1 LAGGGTGVI
10 ETAGIDYIL
19 PYWMARYYGVVF
31 AEKIRVSSAASTTA
45 ALAPEEI
52 ASVYGLSLANLDGVT
67 VTVKDSGAVS
77 RPAMI
82 YFVSTGQ
89 VNFVVPAG
97 TALGTASIAIHS
109 PGAADVIVSTE
120 IRAVVP
126 TLFSAD
132 ASGTG
137 AAAATAVR
145 VLIGRPDQFPL
156 PVFSCSGSVCSTVP
170 IALGVDTPIYLSLY
184 GTGIRNRS
192 ALANVTCTI
201 GGISV
206 PVPYAGPQLQYAGV
220 DQVNVA
226 LTLNLRNLG
235 EADVIVTMDGQTSN
249 AVRVNV
255 Q

>member
-1 LAGGGTGVI
+1 
-10 ETAGIDYIL
+10 
-19 PYWMARYYGVVF
+19 
-31 AEKIRVSSAASTTA
+31 
-45 ALAPEEI
+45 
-52 ASVYGLSLANLDGVT
+52 
-67 VTVKDSGAVS
+67 
-77 RPAMI
+77 
-82 YFVSTGQ
+82 
-89 VNFVVPAG
+89 
-97 TALGTASIAIHS
+97 
-109 PGAADVIVSTE
+109 
-120 IRAVVP
+120 
-126 TLFSAD
+126 
-132 ASGTG
+132 
-137 AAAATAVR
+137 
-145 VLIGRPDQFPL
+145 
-156 PVFSCSGSVCSTVP
+156 VP